1 LRPTEVVVPPF
12 LSISGKVFGVP
23 QVRRCV
29 LEVVGTRDAQL
40 SESCNI
46 SVKLFRCYGYVFL
59 GVIDVVIRVFYFRFS
74 SWGTDIEVCDLV
86 LGRKFFLY

>member
-1 LRPTEVVVPPF
+1 MPNYLNIAMF
-12 LSISGKVFGVP
+12 
-23 QVRRCV
+23 VRNYHRH
-29 LEVVGTRDAQL
+29 G
-40 SESCNI
+40 
-46 SVKLFRCYGYVFL
+46 GYVFL